1 MSRGCVTVVVNGAC
15 EWCLLASHS
24 VFPAAENAGAATPRV
39 GLHLPGDF
47 RATMQRDIINRT
59 LRGAENCKEALSA
72 LYFVFPFLLS
82 HLFFCW
88 YFYILDMT
96 HLLFLFLLTATPL
109 LKDYS
114 NVSV

>member
-24 VFPAAENAGAATPRV
+24 VFPAAENAGAVTPRV
-39 GLHLPGDF
+39 GLLVPGDF

-72 LYFVFPFLLS
+72 LYFVFPFLLC
-82 HLFFCW
+82 HLF
-88 YFYILDMT
+88 LRV
-96 HLLFLFLLTATPL
+96 FLHSRYDTIAFFVSADSYPASKG
-109 LKDYS
+109 LK
-114 NVSV
+114 